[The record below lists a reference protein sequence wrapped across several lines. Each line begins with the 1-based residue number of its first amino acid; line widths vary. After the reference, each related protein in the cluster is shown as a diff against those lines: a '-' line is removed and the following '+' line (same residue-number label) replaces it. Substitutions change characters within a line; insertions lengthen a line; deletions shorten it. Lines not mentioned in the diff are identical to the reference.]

1 MYLSDGCKGISEE
14 EVSNKLDEIVSLFP
28 CITEKDT
35 FIASLT
41 SLLANRLLNNLNISE

>member
-1 MYLSDGCKGISEE
+1 MSED
-14 EVSNKLDEIVSLFP
+14 EVSDKLDDIVSLFE

-41 SLLANRLLNNLNISE
+41 SLLANRLLNNSSISEW